1 MINRTFYKNK
11 HKNNNNATKKYRI
24 NKNKLTE
31 GGGINKMNCSPIVKG
46 KTVNSETCYTPSIL
60 MKIRNAY
67 NKGKPR
73 DQRILSKDPNTVWTE
88 LRARLTQCSAEDCW
102 LKQIKNPSV
111 QSHLDDLIFAPD
123 KPPEWAKNPREW
135 LSNFDIANVLKQ
147 YQITHREFKLLG
159 PSSIDYDAKPSE
171 ENGRC
176 VWPELCRLSLRDLIA
191 HGKRKLGIVFNL
203 DKHDEP
209 GSHWVSMFV
218 DIDNSLIFYYDSARN
233 PTPPEITRLKNEIKK
248 QGAALQ
254 PPIHFKYITNK
265 HPHQRTNT
273 ECGMYSIFF
282 IVTMLTRKIDVP
294 IHTFKEIRRRGGSEG
309 GSERVSEGGSTQLS
323 IQDSVS
329 LFTDRHIP
337 DAFVADKREEFF
349 N

>member
-1 MINRTFYKNK
+1 LDRFSPKQPEK
-11 HKNNNNATKKYRI
+11 WRQ
-24 NKNKLTE
+24 NKN
-31 GGGINKMNCSPIVKG
+31 
-46 KTVNSETCYTPSIL
+46 
-60 MKIRNAY
+60 
-67 NKGKPR
+67 
-73 DQRILSKDPNTVWTE
+73 
-88 LRARLTQCSAEDCW
+88 
-102 LKQIKNPSV
+102 
-111 QSHLDDLIFAPD
+111 
-123 KPPEWAKNPREW
+123 EW
-135 LSNFDIANVLKQ
+135 LSSDEITNVLEQ
-147 YQITHREFKLLG
+147 YEKTYPEFLYMG
-159 PSSIDYDAKPSE
+159 PSPSDFYFL

-294 IHTFKEIRRRGGSEG
+294 IHTFKEIRRGGGSEG
-309 GSERVSEGGSTQLS
+309 GSEGVSEGGSEGVSDGGSTQLS

-337 DAFVADKREEFF
+337 DAFVADKREKFF